1 MSTTRTVRVIGSK
14 VVATSLGPARPGD
27 ELELPNGEWRE
38 MYERGEVEPVG
49 SDELDTTPPKKKRLR
64 KKS

>member
-1 MSTTRTVRVIGSK
+1 MSTSRTVRVIGSK

-38 MYERGEVEPVG
+38 MYERGEVEPIG
-49 SDELDTTPPKKKRLR
+49 SAAIDVTPPKKRLR